1 MKKNILITTEGK
13 LMLKWAKTLFPI
25 CRSLTGKG
33 TQTTLRFFKK
43 INNEFKLIKFK
54 SGTKVFDWKIPLE
67 WNIRNAYIQHTNK
80 KKFAEFKKNNLH
92 VVGYSTP
99 VNKIIS
105 KKELIK
111 NIYTQK
117 NQPNAIP
124 YVTSYYKKRWGFCMT
139 DNMKK
144 KLPDG
149 KYRVLIDSDLKKG
162 FLELM
167 EAKLRGNSKKE
178 IFFSSYV
185 CHPSMANN
193 ELSGPVLLNAILKYI
208 KEKYPKRKFGY
219 RFVLLPETI
228 GPIAYLSRFKSQLK
242 KNVICGFNLTC
253 VGDERA
259 YTMIETPNGNTLA
272 DRALIS
278 SLKNKKNFKKYS
290 FLDRASDERQYCSP
304 LINLPVCCFSKS
316 KNYPEYHT
324 NLDNFKVVTEKGLQ
338 QSFNVFKDI
347 IDAFEIDLY
356 PKTKINC
363 EPNLGSR
370 NLYPTLSQKGIYD
383 NEIKNRMNLIAY
395 ASGQN
400 DIFKISNLLN
410 QSLDET
416 CKELKILK
424 SKNILI

>member
-1 MKKNILITTEGK
+1 
-13 LMLKWAKTLFPI
+13 
-25 CRSLTGKG
+25 
-33 TQTTLRFFKK
+33 
-43 INNEFKLIKFK
+43 
-54 SGTKVFDWKIPLE
+54 
-67 WNIRNAYIQHTNK
+67 
-80 KKFAEFKKNNLH
+80 
-92 VVGYSTP
+92 
-99 VNKIIS
+99 
-105 KKELIK
+105 
-111 NIYTQK
+111 
-117 NQPNAIP
+117 
-124 YVTSYYKKRWGFCMT
+124 
-139 DNMKK
+139 
-144 KLPDG
+144 
-149 KYRVLIDSDLKKG
+149 
-162 FLELM
+162 
-167 EAKLRGNSKKE
+167 
-178 IFFSSYV
+178 
-185 CHPSMANN
+185 MANN
-193 ELSGPVLLNAILKYI
+193 ELSGPVLLNAILKYV

-272 DRALIS
+272 DRALMS

-324 NLDNFKVVTEKGLQ
+324 NLDNFNVVTEKGLQ
-338 QSFNVFKDI
+338 QSFNVFKNI

>member
-1 MKKNILITTEGK
+1 MKKNINKRREGK
-13 LMLKWAKTLFPI
+13 LMLKWAKILFPI

-33 TQTTLRFFKK
+33 TQRTLRFFKN
-43 INNEFKLIKFK
+43 INSEFKIINFR
-54 SGTKVFDWKIPLE
+54 SGDKVFDWKIPLE
-67 WNIRNAYIQHTNK
+67 WNIRDAYIQHSSK

-92 VVGYSTP
+92 VVGYSKP

-105 KKELIK
+105 KNDLLK

-117 NQPNAIP
+117 NQPAAIP
-124 YVTSYYKKRWGFCMT
+124 YVTSYYKERWGFCMSEK
-139 DNMKK
+139 MKK
-144 KLPDG
+144 KLPNG
-149 KYRVLIDSDLKKG
+149 KYKVFIDSDLKKG
-162 FLELM
+162 FLEVM
-167 EAKLRGNSKKE
+167 QAKLKGKSKKE

-208 KEKYPKRKFGY
+208 KEKYPKRKFSY

-228 GPIAYLSRFKSQLK
+228 GPIAYLSKFKNLLK

-259 YTMIETPNGNTLA
+259 YTMVETPNGNTLA
-272 DRALIS
+272 DRALKS

-290 FLDRASDERQYCSP
+290 FLERASDERQYCSP
-304 LINLPVCCFSKS
+304 LINLPVCSFSKS

-338 QSFNVFKDI
+338 ESFNVFKNI
-347 IDAFEIDLY
+347 VDAIEIGLH

-363 EPNLGSR
+363 EPNLGKR
-370 NLYPTLSQKGIYD
+370 HLYPTLSQKGIY
-383 NEIKNRMNLIAY
+383 NSEIKNRMNLIAY
-395 ASGQN
+395 SNGSN

-410 QSLDET
+410 ENLET
-416 CKELKILK
+416 ICKEYKILK

>member
-1 MKKNILITTEGK
+1 MKKNINKRREGK
-13 LMLKWAKTLFPI
+13 LMLKWAKILFPI

-33 TQTTLRFFKK
+33 TQRTLRFFKN
-43 INNEFKLIKFK
+43 INSEFKIINFR
-54 SGTKVFDWKIPLE
+54 SGDKVFDWKIPLE
-67 WNIRNAYIQHTNK
+67 WNIRDAYIQHSSK

-92 VVGYSTP
+92 VVGYSKP

-105 KKELIK
+105 KNDLLK

-117 NQPNAIP
+117 NQPAAIP
-124 YVTSYYKKRWGFCMT
+124 YVTSYYKERWGFCMSEK
-139 DNMKK
+139 MKK
-144 KLPDG
+144 KLPNG
-149 KYRVLIDSDLKKG
+149 KYKVFIDSDLKKG
-162 FLELM
+162 FLEVM
-167 EAKLRGNSKKE
+167 QAKLKGKSKKE

-208 KEKYPKRKFGY
+208 KEKYPKRKFSY

-228 GPIAYLSRFKSQLK
+228 GPIAYLSKFKNLLK

-259 YTMIETPNGNTLA
+259 YTMVETPNGNTLA
-272 DRALIS
+272 DRALKS

-290 FLDRASDERQYCSP
+290 FLERASDERQYCSP
-304 LINLPVCCFSKS
+304 LINLPVCSFSKS

-338 QSFNVFKDI
+338 ESFNVFKNI
-347 IDAFEIDLY
+347 VDAIEIGLH

-363 EPNLGSR
+363 EPNLGKR
-370 NLYPTLSQKGIYD
+370 HLYPTLSQKGIY
-383 NEIKNRMNLIAY
+383 NSEIKNRMNLIAY
-395 ASGQN
+395 SNVSN

-410 QSLDET
+410 ENLET
-416 CKELKILK
+416 ICKEYKILK

>member
-1 MKKNILITTEGK
+1 M
-13 LMLKWAKTLFPI
+13 
-25 CRSLTGKG
+25 TGKG
-33 TQTTLRFFKK
+33 TQRTLRFFKN
-43 INNEFKLIKFK
+43 INSEFKIINFR
-54 SGTKVFDWKIPLE
+54 SGDKVFDWKIPLE
-67 WNIRNAYIQHTNK
+67 WNIRDAYIQHSSK

-92 VVGYSTP
+92 VVGYSKP

-105 KKELIK
+105 KNDLLK

-117 NQPNAIP
+117 NQPAAIP
-124 YVTSYYKKRWGFCMT
+124 YVTSYYKERWGFCMSEK
-139 DNMKK
+139 MKR
-144 KLPDG
+144 KLPNG
-149 KYRVLIDSDLKKG
+149 KYKVFIDSDLKKG
-162 FLELM
+162 FLEVM
-167 EAKLRGNSKKE
+167 QAKLKGKSKKE

-208 KEKYPKRKFGY
+208 KEKYPKRKFSY

-228 GPIAYLSRFKSQLK
+228 GPIAYLSKFKNLLK

-259 YTMIETPNGNTLA
+259 YTMVETPNGNTLA
-272 DRALIS
+272 DRALKS

-290 FLDRASDERQYCSP
+290 FLERASDERQYCSP
-304 LINLPVCCFSKS
+304 LINLPVCSFSKS

-338 QSFNVFKDI
+338 ESFNVFKNI
-347 IDAFEIDLY
+347 VDAIEIGLH

-363 EPNLGSR
+363 EPNLGKR
-370 NLYPTLSQKGIYD
+370 HLYPTLSQKGIY
-383 NEIKNRMNLIAY
+383 NSEIKNRMNLIAY
-395 ASGQN
+395 SNGSN

-410 QSLDET
+410 ENLET
-416 CKELKILK
+416 ICKEYKILK